1 MSSNFIVKQVDDD
14 FIITRALEA
23 YAWDKKDL
31 EEIMFERE
39 YTLEYEMAVRKSSR
53 LSILDEQRDLF
64 NILRFV
70 NETLHKMLDMF
81 GENIFLAGGFYKDIL
96 NERSPKDIDFFFTD
110 EEAFQQ
116 ASSYLKSLIPPKT
129 SNQGRPKFPREISNS
144 DNAESYQTSGGLVRV
159 EIVKKEFNDIET
171 TLNRFDF
178 TVTKVA
184 FFKKDGKL
192 FVMIHKDTENDILKK
207 LINFDNLEKDCAR
220 SLVKRVLRYQG
231 YGYRLTDESAI
242 QAVSLIKGN
251 TSPEHSPEEIIQAWK
266 NRSEL
271 ETSKPFRGKK
281 RGISIFYDFASE
293 SPHTNYDLDPYA
305 GSYDATRDFRRY
317 IKTLMYGFDKVDSG
331 LKKEIQQ
338 LPELDPFWREKVSSI
353 MPELPVIELI
363 KKCNTYGDL
372 NKTSKIVEL
381 LASPVSFTVQR
392 KSHSSSNP
400 PIFDCCGIGYGR
412 IDSEHAPS
420 DTSFFVGA
428 YGGVRCGKRR
438 GHSFNRNSSAEVIM
452 LLIDMYGIDDTIRA
466 LTGIYSRVFT
476 DEVPLQN
483 VWEANIKLG
492 VFTPDMD
499 VNLFLDLVK
508 GEKIDDND
516 LWAEEEAEQK
526 TLIEAF

>member
-23 YAWDKKDL
+23 YAWDKKDF

-64 NILRFV
+64 KNLQFI

-96 NERSPKDIDFFFTD
+96 NERSPKDIDFFSTD
-110 EEAFQQ
+110 EETFQK
-116 ASSYLKSLIPPKT
+116 ASSYMKSLSSSKT
-129 SNQGRPKFPREISNS
+129 SNKVKSKLPREVSNS
-144 DNAESYQTSGGLVRV
+144 SNAESYRLAVGFSIRV
-159 EIVKKEFNDIET
+159 ELIKKEFNDIET
-171 TLNRFDF
+171 TLDRFDF

-192 FVMIHKDTENDILKK
+192 YVMIHKDAENDILKK
-207 LINFDNLEKDCAR
+207 RINFDNLEKINAR
-220 SLVKRVLRYQG
+220 NLVERILRYQG

-242 QAVSLIKGN
+242 QAVSLIKGH
-251 TSPEHSPEEIIQAWK
+251 TLPEHSPEEIIQAWK
-266 NRSEL
+266 SRSEF
-271 ETSKPFRGKK
+271 ETNKPFRGKK
-281 RGISIFYDFASE
+281 RGISIFFDFASE
-293 SPHTNYDLDPYA
+293 SPHANYDLDPYA

-317 IKTLMYGFDKVDSG
+317 IKTLMYGFDKIDSG

-338 LPELDPFWREKVSSI
+338 LPEIDPFWREKVSSI
-353 MPELPVIELI
+353 TPGLPVIELI

-372 NKTSKIVEL
+372 NKTAKIVEL
-381 LASPVSFTVQR
+381 LASPVSFTVQH
-392 KSHSSSNP
+392 KSRSGSNP

-438 GHSFNRNSSAEVIM
+438 GYSFNRNSSAEVIM
-452 LLIDMYGIDDTIRA
+452 LLIDMYGIDDTIRT

-483 VWEANIKLG
+483 VWEANIKSG
-492 VFTPDMD
+492 VFTPNMD

-508 GEKIDDND
+508 GEKIDDNY
-516 LWAEEEAEQK
+516 LWLEEEAEK
-526 TLIEAF
+526 ALLEKV